1 MPKRDAVRRLLDAR
15 VLLVLDGDQSSE
27 DFVRAAM
34 DAGVGAV
41 EISVG
46 DDASAVAAVVQAK
59 SDFVVAAGAV
69 MTAARAWEAVEA
81 GAHIVSATPLDAEI
95 AAVCEAADVAT
106 VAVVAAMEDV
116 APALA
121 LRPDFLRL
129 PAELVQNVT
138 ADTPV
143 IIDAPMPADPPPGA
157 VLAVSLRS
165 LDARSPEEL
174 RANLSE
180 LIVPT
185 TNPSDPGIS

>member
-1 MPKRDAVRRLLDAR
+1 MLKRDAVRRMLDAR
-15 VLLVLDGDQSSE
+15 LLLVLDGDGSAE
-27 DFVRAAM
+27 DLVRDAM

-41 EISVG
+41 EIAVG
-46 DDASAVAAVVQAK
+46 DEAAAVAAVVQSN
-59 SDFVVAAGAV
+59 SDVAVVAGAV
-69 MTAARAWEAVEA
+69 MAAAQAWDAVEA

-116 APALA
+116 PQALA

-138 ADTPV
+138 AGTPV

-185 TNPSDPGIS
+185 TN